1 MNSNLILVVFS
12 FTCSLILNYLFN
24 QWFLKTR
31 KLDKINSRSS
41 HTVIATKSGGIAIF
55 TSLFLITLILYAL
68 EKELYDFSILLPLA
82 IIFIIGVYDD
92 FYDADFKL
100 KFFIQIIVAK
110 LFIDQGFV
118 IDSFYGL
125 FGLYQIPYIVAQL
138 TTTFVFLVIVNAY
151 NFIDGIDGLAISF
164 AIFVLITFWFL
175 HDSSELSTL
184 NLICFGSLVPL
195 YYFNFKKENKIFIGD
210 AGSLFLGSLMALNVF
225 SFLDQESELI
235 LMDNDRLFIAI
246 IILCY
251 PLLDLIRVFVIRI
264 LNKKSPFRPDKNHL
278 HHILV
283 HATKSHLAS
292 TFIIISI
299 NVILLIIT
307 LYLT

>member
-1 MNSNLILVVFS
+1 MSNRQNVVHLKQENVKQSVPDPFAFMNSS
-12 FTCSLILNYLFN
+12 
-24 QWFLKTR
+24 
-31 KLDKINSRSS
+31 D
-41 HTVIATKSGGIAIF
+41 
-55 TSLFLITLILYAL
+55 
-68 EKELYDFSILLPLA
+68 
-82 IIFIIGVYDD
+82 
-92 FYDADFKL
+92 
-100 KFFIQIIVAK
+100 VAS
-110 LFIDQGFV
+110 D
-118 IDSFYGL
+118 
-125 FGLYQIPYIVAQL
+125 
-138 TTTFVFLVIVNAY
+138 N
-151 NFIDGIDGLAISF
+151 
-164 AIFVLITFWFL
+164 
-175 HDSSELSTL
+175 
-184 NLICFGSLVPL
+184 
-195 YYFNFKKENKIFIGD
+195 
-210 AGSLFLGSLMALNVF
+210 F

-235 LMDNDRLFIAI
+235 LMDNHRLFIAI

>member
-68 EKELYDFSILLPLA
+68 EKELYDFSILLPLG

-175 HDSSELSTL
+175 DDSSELSTL

-235 LMDNDRLFIAI
+235 LMDNHRLFIAI

>member
-24 QWFLKTR
+24 KWFLKTR

-41 HTVIATKSGGIAIF
+41 HAVIATKSGGIAIF

-175 HDSSELSTL
+175 DDSSELSTL

-235 LMDNDRLFIAI
+235 LMDNHRLFMAI